1 LGIHASAGASAS
13 ESEPLPPADA
23 EEGAAPQGAS
33 AKRTGEVGGAVKA
46 PQLVG
51 RKRPRDQLCHER
63 CVAVSEWSCVATAGG
78 VRSQHTVWCE
88 WSCLAHGVPNHG
100 RADSGMP
107 PAALNGSST
116 HHRRLWVGGCSD
128 VVLSSVQ
135 QYFAQLE
142 AEAAAAGGGG
152 GKENAT
158 HASSTDDQTAAAA
171 AAAAAEAEVK
181 VRAVDCSVQGRL
193 QLPVAALEAS
203 RVS

>member
-1 LGIHASAGASAS
+1 
-13 ESEPLPPADA
+13 
-23 EEGAAPQGAS
+23 
-33 AKRTGEVGGAVKA
+33 
-46 PQLVG
+46 
-51 RKRPRDQLCHER
+51 
-63 CVAVSEWSCVATAGG
+63 
-78 VRSQHTVWCE
+78 
-88 WSCLAHGVPNHG
+88 
-100 RADSGMP
+100 
-107 PAALNGSST
+107 
-116 HHRRLWVGGCSD
+116 
-128 VVLSSVQ
+128 LSSVQ